1 MAAQAQISA
10 LVHTGK
16 TEQSELRKTWK
27 RRELQVQGTFH
38 VKHQQEPWPTPHE
51 FDEVAIAPPHTESR
65 GEPRDCSM

>member
-27 RRELQVQGTFH
+27 RRELQVQRTFH

-51 FDEVAIAPPHTESR
+51 FDEVAIAPPHRESR
-65 GEPRDCSM
+65 GEPRDRSM